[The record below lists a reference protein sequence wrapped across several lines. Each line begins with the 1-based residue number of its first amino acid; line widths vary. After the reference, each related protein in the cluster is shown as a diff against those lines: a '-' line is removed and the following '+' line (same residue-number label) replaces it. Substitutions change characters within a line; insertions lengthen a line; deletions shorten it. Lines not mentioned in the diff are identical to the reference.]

1 MKMFWLLRRRLNLFF
16 TSQIPGNILAA
27 LARVN
32 TLLEMF
38 WLRGRGLKLILYPR
52 FLETFWL
59 RKRGL
64 TYIYLPYSWKCS
76 GCVDEG

>member
-27 LARVN
+27 LARVK

-38 WLRGRGLKLILYPR
+38 WLRGRGLTLILYPR
-52 FLETFWL
+52 FLETPWL
-59 RKRGL
+59 LVSEVKTIFIFQIPGNVL
-64 TYIYLPYSWKCS
+64 AA
-76 GCVDEG
+76 